1 MSVENPEVA
10 QSNDNVSNII
20 INYQLNET
28 ISGFYFIKNVMLN
41 SVLYIK
47 VKNGDRD

>member
-10 QSNDNVSNII
+10 QSNDNVSNRNI
-20 INYQLNET
+20 INNWNKT
-28 ISGFYFIKNVMLN
+28 ISRIYFIGNVMLN